1 MKEISADTIRN
12 WIDQC
17 DSQLKHLQ
25 NAREFI
31 KREYYERQSIDWSLE
46 EDLLMVIGNLI
57 GEHKAKKQLLE
68 KMLIHCETE
77 NVVQM
82 FDPFLKRIDNRLPE
96 YMLKEFWNYV
106 YEI

>member
-31 KREYYERQSIDWSLE
+31 KREYYERHTIDWSLE

-57 GEHKAKKQLLE
+57 GEHKSKKQLLE
-68 KMLIHCETE
+68 RMLIHCETE
-77 NVVQM
+77 NTVEM
-82 FDPFLKRIDNRLPE
+82 FDYFMKRLGDKLPE
-96 YMLKEFWNYV
+96 YMLKEFYNYV